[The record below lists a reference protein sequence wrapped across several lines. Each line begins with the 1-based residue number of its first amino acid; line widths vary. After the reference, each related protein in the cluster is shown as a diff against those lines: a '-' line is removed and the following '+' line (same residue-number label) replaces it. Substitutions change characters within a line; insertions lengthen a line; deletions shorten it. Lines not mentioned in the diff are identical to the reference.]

1 MMTEAP
7 DMAVINAQEMP
18 AEVPAPAPA
27 QEPTRGSFA
36 RIVWKIAMASANL
49 FKKGFNDEF

>member
-27 QEPTRGSFA
+27 QEPTRGSF
-36 RIVWKIAMASANL
+36 RQDSLENCHGISQLI
-49 FKKGFNDEF
+49 